1 MTNIEPTPLPA
12 PTFAGGTKA
21 ITLTPVVGTPSRE
34 YAEVFVPGEEEL
46 ADGDAVIA
54 RQAQVAD
61 QLPPIAGKQRVAYTP
76 VAVPPPEWWAEARIS
91 LDEPRASD

>member
-1 MTNIEPTPLPA
+1 MTNSEPIPLPA
-12 PTFAGGTKA
+12 PTFAGVTQA
-21 ITLTPVVGTPSRE
+21 ITTTPVVGRPSRE

-54 RQAQVAD
+54 RQAREAD

-76 VAVPPPEWWAEARIS
+76 VAVPPHGWWAEARIP
-91 LDEPRASD
+91 LDGPRASD